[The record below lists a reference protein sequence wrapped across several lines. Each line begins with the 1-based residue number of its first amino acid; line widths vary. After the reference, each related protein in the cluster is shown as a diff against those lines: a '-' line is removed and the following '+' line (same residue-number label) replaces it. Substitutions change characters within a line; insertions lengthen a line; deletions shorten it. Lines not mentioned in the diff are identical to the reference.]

1 MNTFYSQQLSLDK
14 NLFRILAILSDGCE
28 FNGTKKDLR
37 ERLNISNS
45 SKNNSALDDAIISL
59 EKMGFVECEKSG
71 NTYHLTTV
79 PKGRKI
85 EIKKEYVDA
94 LIGCRRFSRSVAW
107 EQVLKVY
114 LWIVDHA
121 EIELFNQTREKEFKL
136 YYSRDLI
143 RWPLKMSA
151 DTVSAAL
158 HVLQYDFGAINKE
171 IGIEYHEGE
180 YLTKGFDIIRTA
192 WWNERKK

>member
-1 MNTFYSQQLSLDK
+1 MD
-14 NLFRILAILSDGCE
+14 
-28 FNGTKKDLR
+28 
-37 ERLNISNS
+37 
-45 SKNNSALDDAIISL
+45 
-59 EKMGFVECEKSG
+59 CEKSG
-71 NTYHLTTV
+71 NTYHLTAA

-94 LIGCRRFSRSVAW
+94 LIGTRGFSKPVAW

-121 EIELFNQTREKEFKL
+121 EIELFNQTREKEFRM
-136 YYSRDLI
+136 YYPRDLI
-143 RWPLKMSA
+143 RWPLNISA

-158 HVLQYDFGAINKE
+158 HVLQSDFGAINRE
-171 IGIEYHEGE
+171 LITEYYQGD

-192 WWNERKK
+192 WWNEREK